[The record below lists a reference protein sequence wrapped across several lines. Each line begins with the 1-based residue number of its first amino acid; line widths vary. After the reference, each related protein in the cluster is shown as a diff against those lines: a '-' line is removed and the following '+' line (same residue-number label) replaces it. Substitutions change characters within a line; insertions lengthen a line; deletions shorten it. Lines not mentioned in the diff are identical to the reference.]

1 MNTEL
6 FITGIFLVALLYSS
20 VGHGGASGYLA
31 LMALCGFEPGLMRQ
45 EALVL
50 NVFVASTAFIMF
62 KRSGNFNMR
71 TLSLFAATS
80 VPAAYLGSQWKIDPM
95 IYRIILGIC
104 LLIAVGRIL
113 YRPSETSQPLKK
125 VPVTAALLI
134 GTVLGLL
141 SGMIGIG
148 GGIILSPLLIIFR
161 WSTIKESAGIA
172 ALFIL
177 LNSLSGLAG
186 LITKG
191 FVPDSGSIVYIAV
204 ALAGGL
210 AGSYLGSNRIQ
221 TAKLR
226 YILGGILCFAAI
238 KLIFL

>member
-1 MNTEL
+1 MSTEL

-31 LMALCGFEPGLMRQ
+31 LMALCGFEPLLMRQ

-50 NVFVASTAFIMF
+50 NVFVAGTAFFMF
-62 KRSGNFNMR
+62 KRSGNFNRR
-71 TLSLFAATS
+71 TLALFATTS
-80 VPAAYLGSQWKIDPM
+80 VPAAYLGSQWKIDPL

-113 YRPSETSQPLKK
+113 YKPAETSQPLKK

-161 WSTIKESAGIA
+161 WSTVKESSGIA

-191 FVPDSGSIVYIAV
+191 FIPDSRSIVYIAV

-210 AGSYLGSNRIQ
+210 AGSYLGSHRIQ
-221 TAKLR
+221 PAKLR
-226 YILGGILCFAAI
+226 YILGGVLCFAAI